1 MSGFTVRGLV
11 ERDKYCCE
19 TLQNNSS
26 RHFQSAQII
35 QKDIQRLF
43 VPRFLELT
51 GLSRSRIDL
60 ISGGPPC
67 QSFSVCGIPK
77 GGRSPRDPRDAL
89 LSHFVRF
96 VRRIRPAV
104 FLFENVPGLMSKS
117 NGRIFNAFL
126 KSFSRIGYSTTYR
139 VLNAADYGVPQSRR
153 RLFVLGSVPDL
164 GELDFPPATHGP
176 GGMNH
181 GLIPYVTIR
190 DSLSPLSSSLPNQRV
205 PRNTRLKAKMMRGIR
220 PGSEWKHW
228 RHRDRWNGLSRCLTA
243 HCRDE
248 WIHPVEARAGTVR
261 ELASLQTF
269 PVDYVFCGPFNAPN
283 NSELSFQYRQVGN
296 SVPVLLAK
304 AIGESLISH
313 LSGGHR
319 GITPPQEQGNRQRVA

>member
-1 MSGFTVRGLV
+1 MSGFTVRGLI

-26 RHFQSAQII
+26 RHFQSAKII
-35 QKDIQRLF
+35 QEDIRRLS
-43 VPRFLELT
+43 VPRLLELT

-67 QSFSVCGIPK
+67 QSFSICAIPK
-77 GGRSPRDPRDAL
+77 GGRSPGDPRDAFL
-89 LSHFVRF
+89 GHFVRF
-96 VRRIRPAV
+96 VRRIRPPA
-104 FLFENVPGLMSKS
+104 FLFENVPGLISKS
-117 NGRIFNAFL
+117 NGRLFNTFL
-126 KSFSRIGYSTTYR
+126 KSLSRIGYFTTYR

-153 RLFVLGSVPDL
+153 RLFVLGSLPDL
-164 GELDFPPATHGP
+164 GELDFPPQTHGP
-176 GGMNH
+176 KGMNQ
-181 GLIPYVTIR
+181 GLHPYVTIG
-190 DSLSPLSSSLPNQRV
+190 DSLSTLDISLPNQRI
-205 PRNTRLKAKMMRGIR
+205 PKNTRLKVKLMKKIK

-228 RHRDRWNGLSRCLTA
+228 RHRDHWNGVSRCLTA
-243 HCRDE
+243 HCRDD
-248 WIHPVEARAGTVR
+248 WIHPLEPRAGTVR

-283 NSELSFQYRQVGN
+283 NSEFSFQYRQVGN

-313 LSGGHR
+313 LSGRH
-319 GITPPQEQGNRQRVA
+319 PWDH